1 MSGDTT
7 NGGVLLS
14 HKTSGL
20 AANMHYPTYYL
31 QDLKKC
37 IIEILDVIADTENH
51 LLNISCQSLLRDCL
65 DIIQQGEKLSKFQ
78 NHAEQLVSFFL
89 SLDQIVVCKGEIWP
103 LERLAK
109 PLVEQSL
116 PAIKSMVR
124 SDTQF

>member
-7 NGGVLLS
+7 SDSVLLS

-20 AANMHYPTYYL
+20 AANTHYPTYYL
-31 QDLKKC
+31 QDSKKC

-51 LLNISCQSLLRDCL
+51 LINISCQSLLRDCL

-78 NHAEQLVSFFL
+78 EHMAQLVSFFL
-89 SLDQIVVCKGEIWP
+89 SLDQIVVSKGEIWP
-103 LERLAK
+103 LERLAR

-116 PAIKSMVR
+116 PAIKFMVR
-124 SDTQF
+124 AGAQF